1 MDQKKNHFFL
11 QHLEDL
17 AMRAYKNEYP
27 CFTDFLTS
35 AELSVLR
42 KNQRNFFQV
51 QVEFWGGHKDCDH
64 KMGGFFPLSYSG
76 NEKECLFPIRCIE
89 VRATNN
95 KYTKELTHRDYLG
108 AILNLGIERSTIGD
122 IRICDQTAYVFCNL
136 ELVPF
141 IMNHL
146 DRIGRVAV
154 NCQEIEDVGDIPDQQ
169 FEVRHQ
175 SVASPRLDNIVAA
188 MTGCARG
195 KAGELISQGRV
206 LTDDIEQGANSYRC
220 HSHMVVTIRGY
231 GKYRLLFEEEDR
243 TRKGKQKITIYQY
256 K

>member
-1 MDQKKNHFFL
+1 MDQKKDHFFL

-17 AMRAYKNEYP
+17 AMRAYQNEYP

-35 AELSVLR
+35 GELSLLCR
-42 KNQRNFFQV
+42 NQQNFHRV
-51 QVEFWGGHKDCDH
+51 RVEIWGGHKDCDH
-64 KMGGFFPLSYSG
+64 KMGGFFPFTYDEG
-76 NEKECLFPIRCIE
+76 EPEKLFPIRCIE
-89 VRATNN
+89 VKATNN
-95 KYTKELTHRDYLG
+95 KYTKEITHRDYLG

-141 IMNHL
+141 IMSHL
-146 DRIGRVAV
+146 DRIRRTTVS
-154 NCQEIEDVGDIPDQQ
+154 CREIDDVREIPDQQ
-169 FEVRHQ
+169 FEIRYQ
-175 SVASPRLDNIVAA
+175 SVASLRLDNIVSA
-188 MTGCARG
+188 MIGCARG
-195 KAGELISQGRV
+195 KASELISQGKV
-206 LTDDIEQGANSYRC
+206 LADSREQSSNSYRC
-220 HSHMVVTIRGY
+220 RNHMVVTVRGY

>member
-1 MDQKKNHFFL
+1 MDQKRDHFFL
-11 QHLEDL
+11 QRLQDL
-17 AMRAYKNEYP
+17 ALRAYQTEYP
-27 CFTDFLTS
+27 CFTNFLTS
-35 AELSVLR
+35 GELSLLCG
-42 KNQRNFFQV
+42 NQQNFRQV
-51 QVEFWGGHKDCDH
+51 RVEIWGGHKDCDH
-64 KMGGFFPLSYSG
+64 KMGGFFPFSCDESERV
-76 NEKECLFPIRCIE
+76 NLFPIRCIE
-89 VRATNN
+89 VKAANN
-95 KYTKELTHRDYLG
+95 KYTKEITHRDYLG

-154 NCQEIEDVGDIPDQQ
+154 SCREIDDVGAIPDQQ
-169 FEVRHQ
+169 FEIRHQ
-175 SVASPRLDNIVAA
+175 SVASPRLDNIVSS
-188 MTGCARG
+188 MIGCARG
-195 KAGELISQGRV
+195 RASELISQGKV
-206 LTDDIEQGANSYRC
+206 LVDSKEQNSNSYRC
-220 HSHMVVTIRGY
+220 CNHMVVTVRGY